1 MATHRIRHNRL
12 GPMMLLLLVL
22 GLAGCSD
29 EKASPAPASTTV
41 VAVGQPTEASTAVID
56 PAPVVTEAG

>member
-1 MATHRIRHNRL
+1 MATHRSPR
-12 GPMMLLLLVL
+12 PLLAPLASIVIAL
-22 GLAGCSD
+22 GLSGCSSD
-29 EKASPAPASTTV
+29 KATPAPAPTTV